1 MLTCYIRHVYQTNGV
16 ELIGSTEY
24 VLVTLID
31 SIGRLQ
37 QVNNFLTTLD
47 LPSISQKS
55 TGHVKACWVNN

>member
-24 VLVTLID
+24 VLVTMID

-37 QVNNFLTTLD
+37 QVNNFLW
-47 LPSISQKS
+47 IFHQY
-55 TGHVKACWVNN
+55 HRNQQAM